1 MHPTKGWI
9 GGAFWFREI
18 SLFRGGGGIDD
29 DARKKLG
36 ENTKEMK
43 RDGKGEIVDS
53 YEICFNII
61 LERKLLKKNCN
72 FEFIFNPGSG

>member
-1 MHPTKGWI
+1 MNRGRI
-9 GGAFWFREI
+9 LI
-18 SLFRGGGGIDD
+18 SWNFVVSGGGGGIDD